1 MSERDDE
8 LTGKVRRLF
17 PAQETSE
24 EEGQGSEE
32 VDAVQE
38 THQAQ
43 PSTADEKVDEGG
55 ASPGED
61 EAEEVDNVV
70 RLPFGR
76 QDTRRSPTPD
86 LPKAPDDPR
95 SAAKLALFSRLI
107 EEGMVMV
114 TLDPRV
120 DGVSVPSRFQGQP
133 ELRLNFSHNFH
144 LTDFDYDGQG
154 VRASL
159 SFQGKRFFCDI
170 PWAAIGML
178 YAHETGE
185 GYVFEPVSGGP
196 KG

>member
-17 PAQETSE
+17 PAHDSSEDGARDAEEADASSE
-24 EEGQGSEE
+24 ERAAQTSSADDEEASQEEG
-32 VDAVQE
+32 
-38 THQAQ
+38 
-43 PSTADEKVDEGG
+43 
-55 ASPGED
+55 
-61 EAEEVDNVV
+61 AEEVDNVV

-76 QDTRRSPTPD
+76 SDTRRSPAPGQ
-86 LPKAPDDPR
+86 PKAPDDPR
-95 SAAKLALFSRLI
+95 AAAKLALFSRLI

-120 DGVSVPSRFQGQP
+120 EGVIVPSRFLGQP

-144 LTDFDYDGQG
+144 LADFDYDGQG

-170 PWAAIGML
+170 PWAAIDML

-185 GYVFEPVSGGP
+185 AYVFEPVIGGP
-196 KG
+196 KS

>member
-17 PAQETSE
+17 PAQDSSEDGARDAEEADASSE
-24 EEGQGSEE
+24 ERAAQTPSADDEE
-32 VDAVQE
+32 APEVE
-38 THQAQ
+38 
-43 PSTADEKVDEGG
+43 EGG
-55 ASPGED
+55 
-61 EAEEVDNVV
+61 EEVDNVV

-76 QDTRRSPTPD
+76 SDTRRSPAPGQ
-86 LPKAPDDPR
+86 PKAPDDPR
-95 SAAKLALFSRLI
+95 AAAKLALFSRLI

-120 DGVSVPSRFQGQP
+120 EGVIVPSRFLGQP

-144 LTDFDYDGQG
+144 LADFDYDGQG

-170 PWAAIGML
+170 PWAAIDML

-185 GYVFEPVSGGP
+185 AYVFEPVIGGP
-196 KG
+196 KS